1 MTLCRAL
8 PLVAVLVAVTAQPT
22 SAQFGGMPGMP
33 GSSPGGFGAPPPQ
46 QGPPP
51 QCQQLLTLRD
61 ESQKAASLI
70 QAANQRHAT
79 PVEACKLFKNFIA
92 TENRMIKAI
101 GENGA
106 RCGVPP
112 EVSVQMKTGHAKAL
126 AVTKQ
131 VCDAAA
137 QGPRAAGP
145 SLSDALGTTP
155 TVPSTIAPSISK
167 SGGGPFDT
175 LSGNALA
182 R

>member
-8 PLVAVLVAVTAQPT
+8 TLVAMFVAVTTQPT
-22 SAQFGGMPGMP
+22 YAQFGGMPGMP
-33 GSSPGGFGAPPPQ
+33 GSPGFGAPPPPQ

-51 QCQQLLTLRD
+51 QCQQLLSLPDDT
-61 ESQKAASLI
+61 QKRASHI
-70 QAANQRHAT
+70 QAANERHAAAA
-79 PVEACKLFKNFIA
+79 EACKLFRSFVA
-92 TENRMIKAI
+92 AENRLIKAVTDD
-101 GENGA
+101 GP
-106 RCGVPP
+106 RCGIPP
-112 EVSVQMKTGHAKAL
+112 EVPAQMKTGQNKAL

-137 QGPRAAGP
+137 QGPRPTGP

-155 TVPSTIAPSISK
+155 AVPSTITPSISK
-167 SGGGPFDT
+167 NGGGPFDT

>member
-8 PLVAVLVAVTAQPT
+8 TLVAMFVAVTAQPT
-22 SAQFGGMPGMP
+22 YAQFGGMPGMP
-33 GSSPGGFGAPPPQ
+33 GSPGFGAPPPPQ

-51 QCQQLLTLRD
+51 QCQQLLSLRD
-61 ESQKAASLI
+61 DTQKRASLI
-70 QAANQRHAT
+70 QAANERHAPAT
-79 PVEACKLFKNFIA
+79 EACKLFKNFISA
-92 TENRMIKAI
+92 ENRLIKAI
-101 GENGA
+101 TDDGP

-112 EVSVQMKTGHAKAL
+112 EVPAQMKTGHTKAL

-137 QGPRAAGP
+137 QGPRPAGP

-155 TVPSTIAPSISK
+155 TVPSTVTPSISK
-167 SGGGPFDT
+167 NGGGPFDT

>member
-1 MTLCRAL
+1 
-8 PLVAVLVAVTAQPT
+8 
-22 SAQFGGMPGMP
+22 
-33 GSSPGGFGAPPPQ
+33 
-46 QGPPP
+46 
-51 QCQQLLTLRD
+51 
-61 ESQKAASLI
+61 
-70 QAANQRHAT
+70 
-79 PVEACKLFKNFIA
+79 
-92 TENRMIKAI
+92 MIKAI

-112 EVSVQMKTGHAKAL
+112 EVPAQMKAGHVKAM

-155 TVPSTIAPSISK
+155 TVPSTVAPSISK